1 MSRAI
6 AALFVVSAS
15 WSCASETST
24 DSNAVRETLANGATL
39 IRYTALPPTDA
50 AAPAV
55 ADAYA
60 DLKLGVLEGDPN
72 YIFGDIRGVE
82 ATGNGTIYVLDYQ
95 ASEVRAFAPD
105 GTFMEVLASQGEGPG
120 EIREA
125 NGIFLQGDSLLWIND
140 HGQMD
145 IIGVDL
151 AGDEVTRFPFPVRS
165 YGYIW
170 DPVWDDRGRL
180 WRATSHSDE
189 EPQWPPET
197 GLVER
202 SYRGYFKWYDPATE
216 DTDSVYTGE
225 GTGRS
230 YVSDQSGGWSYRGI
244 PFEGG
249 RIVRVIPAG
258 GLWQANTAS
267 YRLAR
272 TDAAG
277 DTVLVIEADLPA
289 DPVTDEDRAEYVR
302 ATVERDPESRRTAEA
317 IAALMPDV
325 KPILR
330 SVFVDP
336 GGWLWVQRVTDAG
349 APFFYDLYT
358 HEGDHLGS
366 LRLVLDGTP
375 RGPLRIRNGNVY
387 TWFLDELDVPYV
399 VRIPLPTLTS

>member
-15 WSCASETST
+15 WSCASETSM

-189 EPQWPPET
+189 ERQWPPET

-202 SYRGYFKWYDPATE
+202 SYRGYFKWYDPGTE
-216 DTDSVYTGE
+216 DTDSVYTGD

-230 YVSDQSGGWSYRGI
+230 YVSEQGGGWSYRGI

-249 RIVRVIPAG
+249 RFTRVIPAG
-258 GLWQANTAS
+258 GMWTGNTAS

-272 TDAAG
+272 TDEAG
-277 DTVLVIEADLPA
+277 DTVLVIEAGLPV

-302 ATVERDPESRRTAEA
+302 ATVERNPESRRTAEA

-336 GGWLWVQRVTDAG
+336 GGWLWVQRVTDSG
-349 APFFYDLYT
+349 APSFYDLYT
-358 HEGDHLGS
+358 HEGDYLGS

-375 RGPLRIRNGNVY
+375 RGPLKIRNGNIY

-399 VRIPLPTLTS
+399 VRVPLPTLTS